1 MSTERRQ
8 LHNFRKM
15 GSEGKTETGLAW
27 QQKLIPKSVMGKA
40 GNNWNN
46 TGGTQRAQGDEA

>member
-8 LHNFRKM
+8 LHSFRRWEAK
-15 GSEGKTETGLAW
+15 GKQKLAW
-27 QQKLIPKSVMGKA
+27 PGCKKLIPKSVMGKA

-46 TGGTQRAQGDEA
+46 TGGTQRAQGEEA